1 MATYGHLWPPM
12 AATLFTAVQA
22 MKESIV
28 EELVPLR
35 GDGVSDNDHF
45 FDRGADQNTAPA
57 VWVSPSK
64 EKNREEKEKK
74 DGGFR

>member
-1 MATYGHLWPPM
+1 MATYGSH
-12 AATLFTAVQA
+12 FVHSYQA

-35 GDGVSDNDHF
+35 GDGVADNDHF

-64 EKNREEKEKK
+64 EKKREEKEKK
-74 DGGFR
+74 DRGLGSIM

>member
-1 MATYGHLWPPM
+1 
-12 AATLFTAVQA
+12 

-74 DGGFR
+74 DAGV